1 MTLQPVVT
9 LKDEAGL
16 PAQPML
22 CLDALPLPCFDA
34 WPAAVLQLCP
44 QLTLAALSIHKLAAA
59 GADSLA
65 ERRLTATEQAE
76 YHSLGFARRR
86 LEWLGGRLAAKA
98 VVAAFGAADA
108 EAAPASPIEVSN
120 IGTGP
125 TRGRPV
131 VNRPVWISVSHSAG
145 VAVAAAASFPV
156 GVDVE
161 RDRPLAP
168 VLVGLLRADPV
179 DSSVP
184 AMPVPLRWACKEAV
198 LKCLGVGLRI
208 DSRQV
213 ILTRWAPSGWFEW
226 RPGPTIR
233 ADLPPGSPDPAGIV
247 GWAGQ
252 QNGYSFAV
260 ARLLAGAAPPA

>member
-1 MTLQPVVT
+1 MTRQPVVPP
-9 LKDEAGL
+9 KEAAG
-16 PAQPML
+16 
-22 CLDALPLPCFDA
+22 LPLPCFDA
-34 WPAAVLQLCP
+34 WPPAVLRPCP
-44 QLTLAALSIHKLAAA
+44 RLTLAALSIHKLAVA

-65 ERRLTATEQAE
+65 ERQLTAAEQAQ
-76 YHSLGFARRR
+76 YHSLGFARRQ

-98 VVAAFGAADA
+98 AVATFAAT

-120 IGTGP
+120 LDTGP

-145 VAVAAAASFPV
+145 VAVAAAASLPV

-179 DSSVP
+179 DSRVP

-213 ILTRWAPSGWFEW
+213 ILTGWAPSGWFEW

-260 ARLLAGAAPPA
+260 AGSLIGAAPPA